1 MIYVPLC
8 AFGLLLTPVLKKGP
22 KLLECIGPVKFLKF
36 YSTDDMITVIQNILS
51 QYDMSTADER
61 LRQFLNEGQAWEK
74 KVTNIDGVFLV
85 KLPTF
90 RGTSPSLAIEV
101 NPINASGSVTK
112 RRGVI
117 IRSSSELEQISRLL
131 SNPKVAQLAKSIDEV
146 NPSKE
151 SSTRRSGTD
160 IFEI

>member
-1 MIYVPLC
+1 MICVPLC
-8 AFGLLLTPVLKKGP
+8 ACGLLLTNKGP
-22 KLLECIGPVKFLKF
+22 KSLACIGPLKFLKF

-61 LRQFLNEGQAWEK
+61 LRQFLNEGQGWEK
-74 KVTNIDGVFLV
+74 KVTNIAGVFLV

-101 NPINASGSVTK
+101 NPVTPAGSVTK

-131 SNPKVAQLAKSIDEV
+131 SNPKVAQLAKSIDDD
-146 NPSKE
+146 PSKE
-151 SSTRRSGTD
+151 STTTRSGTD

>member
-1 MIYVPLC
+1 
-8 AFGLLLTPVLKKGP
+8 
-22 KLLECIGPVKFLKF
+22 
-36 YSTDDMITVIQNILS
+36 
-51 QYDMSTADER
+51 MSTADER

-74 KVTNIDGVFLV
+74 KATNIAGVFLV

-90 RGTSPSLAIEV
+90 KGTSPSLAIEV
-101 NPINASGSVTK
+101 NPINASGSATK

-117 IRSSSELEQISRLL
+117 IRSSSELEEISRLL
-131 SNPKVAQLAKSIDEV
+131 SNPKVAQLAKNIDEV

-151 SSTRRSGTD
+151 SSTTRSGTD